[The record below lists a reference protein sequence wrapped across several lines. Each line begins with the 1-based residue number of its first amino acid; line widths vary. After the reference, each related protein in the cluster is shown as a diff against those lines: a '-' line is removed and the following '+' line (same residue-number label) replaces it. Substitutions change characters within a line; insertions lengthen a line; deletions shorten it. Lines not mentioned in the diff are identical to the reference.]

1 MVDTPLTI
9 SRFIL
14 YRFQIQLEIQI
25 KDSHHGGK
33 INSKAAKLIKEMQN
47 LQKTGILPEGM
58 DPGMVGIG
66 SMGNPNQITFSSEND
81 TSFQD
86 IQESNP

>member
-1 MVDTPLTI
+1 
-9 SRFIL
+9 
-14 YRFQIQLEIQI
+14 
-25 KDSHHGGK
+25 
-33 INSKAAKLIKEMQN
+33 MQN